1 MAAGRQQLHEKHVT
15 ADPDPDSE
23 SEPVDKDNAS
33 KNEDKNAN
41 ESGESDI
48 DPYPYFDVSTSEALA
63 RLATL
68 TLADTPAPRHRKP
81 QASSASSTSNV
92 DASAKL
98 AKFRPICEG
107 IETLRALLEA
117 RADPDIILGPGQLSP
132 LRNVICFAHQNDVA
146 PMRELLLK
154 HGAKE
159 SRKDKKRW
167 EIRKRADMNEE
178 AWLKKFHKDERA

>member
-1 MAAGRQQLHEKHVT
+1 MAAGKQQLHEKHLT

-23 SEPVDKDNAS
+23 SEPVDKDNAFAF
-33 KNEDKNAN
+33 KNEDKSAN

-48 DPYPYFDVSTSEALA
+48 DPYPYFDVSSDEALA

-68 TLADTPAPRHRKP
+68 TLADTPARRHREP
-81 QASSASSTSNV
+81 HASSTSNV

-98 AKFRPICEG
+98 ANFRPICEG

-117 RADPDIILGPGQLSP
+117 RADPDIILCPGQLSP
-132 LRNVICFAHQNDVA
+132 LRNVICFAHQNDVV